1 MEAVVDTQSLILLDW
16 IFECSDF
23 DNDERIRYYIASIQ
37 DLKIAAGLQSDNEA
51 NQLLAYIL
59 SVLNLDSTENSL
71 SKEEFQS
78 GILYFPEFIEKFK
91 QDLSRFQA
99 YKAASEEISAGLD
112 IETPSLN
119 ETNEDSS
126 IINDSSIKYLT
137 FHSPQLYSAL
147 KRNLSLLDQS
157 LRLNL
162 DNPAISDDLTR
173 TPSILTSKD
182 DSIESLSE
190 ANLLHIKLLE
200 KKLRD
205 SRLNDSSSSKDN
217 LEIISLLLKGY
228 NGVLSVLKGGSY
240 SKSDGEYS
248 FLKSDQDKES
258 SGEETGVYSARLSFR
273 FDKLAQMKS
282 NLMAKQL
289 ECKKMYSIMMLYE
302 LRDVSFSVS
311 EFKKYRLSLL
321 QEVDRF
327 ISPEVKNRSAR
338 YSSRLE
344 EGGERIRYSK
354 SEDWT
359 LQANLFADKEQD
371 MEQRMISIQED
382 YNKQINQLRDQ
393 NNQLFKLLK
402 QERLRNNTLRTT
414 SVGRN
419 SLSPFD
425 SRENLADEIGQIRR
439 SLTSSPIK
447 PHYKIQ
453 NHLVDQET
461 QADALT
467 IPPKVIPIPEIDNQK
482 KKKGDKGRFC
492 GFSFW

>member
-1 MEAVVDTQSLILLDW
+1 MISLI
-16 IFECSDF
+16 
-23 DNDERIRYYIASIQ
+23 
-37 DLKIAAGLQSDNEA
+37 
-51 NQLLAYIL
+51 
-59 SVLNLDSTENSL
+59 
-71 SKEEFQS
+71 
-78 GILYFPEFIEKFK
+78 
-91 QDLSRFQA
+91 
-99 YKAASEEISAGLD
+99 
-112 IETPSLN
+112 
-119 ETNEDSS
+119 
-126 IINDSSIKYLT
+126 
-137 FHSPQLYSAL
+137 
-147 KRNLSLLDQS
+147 
-157 LRLNL
+157 
-162 DNPAISDDLTR
+162 
-173 TPSILTSKD
+173 
-182 DSIESLSE
+182 
-190 ANLLHIKLLE
+190 
-200 KKLRD
+200 
-205 SRLNDSSSSKDN
+205 
-217 LEIISLLLKGY
+217 LKGY

-344 EGGERIRYSK
+344 ESGERIRYSK

-393 NNQLFKLLK
+393 NNELFKLLK